1 MVVFIKWHIESYYY
15 CVYLKGRGFLNRV
28 FLDCS
33 SGKGWCKDWQPSC
46 QQYPLD
52 RMYLGLICGVV
63 GVGGGVG
70 GIGNGGPDLGVKGN

>member
-1 MVVFIKWHIESYYY
+1 M
-15 CVYLKGRGFLNRV
+15 

-70 GIGNGGPDLGVKGN
+70 GIGNVGPDLGVKGSGGSALVQLVLRAVSWSFTSMSGVVG